1 MLAVKTTSPLRDPD
15 HSARSGAAC
24 CRRQRRQWQTI
35 GTLGSVCCKEFAD
48 ASYTIVQGVSQSRGL
63 PQAAVEAA
71 IDEAPLTA
79 QRAVAL
85 KLLDAAKYR

>member
-1 MLAVKTTSPLRDPD
+1 M
-15 HSARSGAAC
+15 
-24 CRRQRRQWQTI
+24 
-35 GTLGSVCCKEFAD
+35 
-48 ASYTIVQGVSQSRGL
+48 QGVSESRGL

-85 KLLDAAKYR
+85 KLLDAAKYRRVKAILKRSSKKLKGFQ